1 MSESRNPV
9 NWFEI
14 PVTDLG
20 RAKKFYG
27 DLLGYKLEDMQ
38 MPGSEMA
45 TFPMVQGGE
54 FTTGALIK
62 SEYYEP
68 SMSGSVV
75 YFQCEDVENQIAK
88 VESLGGKVLM
98 PKTSIGE
105 WGFIAHIADTEGN
118 RVALHSNK

>member
-1 MSESRNPV
+1 MSENRNPV

-27 DLLGYKLEDMQ
+27 DLLGHKLEDMQ

-54 FTTGALIK
+54 FTTGALVK
-62 SEYYEP
+62 SEYNQP

-75 YFQCEDVENQIAK
+75 YFQCEDVDNQIAK

-118 RVALHSNK
+118 KVALHSNK